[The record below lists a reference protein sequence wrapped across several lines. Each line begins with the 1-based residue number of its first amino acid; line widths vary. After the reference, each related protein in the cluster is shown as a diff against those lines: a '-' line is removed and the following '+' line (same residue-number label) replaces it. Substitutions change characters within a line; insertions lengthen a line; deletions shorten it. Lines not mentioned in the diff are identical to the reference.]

1 MKMISAKDL
10 CLLTAL
16 CLLFFS
22 ASGFKGG
29 SASKPTSRSQSPPSP
44 ATLVSINTALESI
57 KTKIE
62 RGEPLRMEAFYQLES
77 SAITTNNNPL
87 INLVRDMVSTLKKSA
102 ASLTSAPNAD
112 KVDPSV
118 IVCKCKFK
126 SLVKYLHHFTPTIS
140 FFHSCQRC
148 WFQSNLGVC
157 GR

>member
-1 MKMISAKDL
+1 MKLISAKDF

-118 IVCKCKFK
+118 IVCKCKCK
-126 SLVKYLHHFTPTIS
+126 SIVKYLRHFTHTIS

-157 GR
+157 RR